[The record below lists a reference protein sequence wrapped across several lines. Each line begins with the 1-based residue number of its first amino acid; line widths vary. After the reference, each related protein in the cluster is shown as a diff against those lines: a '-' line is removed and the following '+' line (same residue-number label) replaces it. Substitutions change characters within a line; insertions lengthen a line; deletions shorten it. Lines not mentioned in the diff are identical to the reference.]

1 MKNPVSIVTF
11 ALVLCFSGCALPDSK
26 INHNKEKVFREDE
39 FRERSAPFEFYKEKI
54 SNNAI
59 EKISNVKETIE
70 DKVATFKP
78 NWNYGWIKRQDV
90 FSGDQL
96 SLIAVGVS
104 AFAAGVA
111 FYALMQNSDSN
122 SKYDSQ
128 ETRLSSVCSAAQG
141 VGNTALTLSA
151 VSDFS
156 GDDTGT
162 DATNLQIR
170 TRLNLIETAI
180 NNFVTPTCT

>member
-1 MKNPVSIVTF
+1 M
-11 ALVLCFSGCALPDSK
+11 
-26 INHNKEKVFREDE
+26 
-39 FRERSAPFEFYKEKI
+39 
-54 SNNAI
+54 
-59 EKISNVKETIE
+59 
-70 DKVATFKP
+70 
-78 NWNYGWIKRQDV
+78 IKSTSFQ
-90 FSGDQL
+90 
-96 SLIAVGVS
+96 
-104 AFAAGVA
+104 
-111 FYALMQNSDSN
+111 
-122 SKYDSQ
+122 
-128 ETRLSSVCSAAQG
+128 AQG